1 MHHHTSHHTHHPANH
16 GPGKEAALR
25 WLARQLRWEHVLA
38 ELRGPALL
46 DEDEAG
52 PVRR

>member
-1 MHHHTSHHTHHPANH
+1 MRHNTRPHPHHETTR

-25 WLARQLRWEHVLA
+25 WLARQLEWEHVLA
-38 ELRGPALL
+38 ELHSPAA
-46 DEDEAG
+46 DDEAG

>member
-1 MHHHTSHHTHHPANH
+1 MRRYTQHHTHHDTTA

-25 WLARQLRWEHVLA
+25 WLARQLQWEHVLA
-38 ELRGPALL
+38 ELRGPRSA
-46 DEDEAG
+46 DDEAG